1 MPLHKLLQLPYCLA
15 ERDGEFDRGDDC
27 SDLWPASGD
36 AADSENDDD
45 VDIFDRGEE
54 FCCNGGECS
63 DLWATSR
70 DAKDSTSGD
79 AKDSTS
85 GDAKDS
91 TSGDLECGAVGERS
105 DCWTMLQDADA
116 SEIAAAERGSLGA
129 VFVVSDSSDMTLC
142 DGELSTESQCDD
154 STLSERSER
163 WEPAS
168 PGGQSGKTKTMDVL

>member
-15 ERDGEFDRGDDC
+15 EREGEFDRGDDC

-45 VDIFDRGEE
+45 VDIFGRGEE
-54 FCCNGGECS
+54 FGNGGEFS
-63 DLWATSR
+63 DLWVRSR
-70 DAKDSTSGD
+70 DVKH
-79 AKDSTS
+79 STS

-91 TSGDLECGAVGERS
+91 TSGDLECGAVGEHS
-105 DCWTMLQDADA
+105 DCWTILQDADA
-116 SEIAAAERGSLGA
+116 SETAADRGSLGA

-154 STLSERSER
+154 STLSEWSER
-163 WEPAS
+163 REPAS
-168 PGGQSGKTKTMDVL
+168 PAGQSGKTKTMDI